1 MEPYERK
8 KGGNLQM
15 IKLLMG
21 EERLDLENDEVANLK
36 YFVLE
41 EAKFVEETREN
52 MKTYGIL
59 VEKWKNESKESS
71 FVSDIT
77 TEKENIMRIT
87 NCLKEN
93 KITPVHLRDLIM
105 DII

>member
-1 MEPYERK
+1 
-8 KGGNLQM
+8 M

-21 EERLDLENDEVANLK
+21 EERLDLENKEAANLK

-41 EAKFVEETREN
+41 EAKFVEETGEN

-59 VEKWKNESKESS
+59 VEKWKNESIESS

-93 KITPVHLRDLIM
+93 KITPVHLKDV
-105 DII
+105 IIDMI